1 MHFYNAS
8 KMQFSSYKEYLP
20 MNIFIHTFIRD
31 LKIYI
36 RRPATFINPL
46 LFFIIS
52 IFLFPLSISPESKTL
67 ITIAPGVIFV
77 ICMLSMLLSL
87 NSIFHNDYENGVLE
101 QIIISQQPMELIIL
115 AKTSV
120 NWILTGLPIILISPI
135 ISNIFMIYDKSFIL
149 MLILLLTTP
158 SLSIIGTMGA
168 SLTIGI
174 KNSGM
179 LLSLL
184 ILPLYIP
191 ILIFA
196 SQAVAQS
203 NFNYIS
209 QAHIYFLLGV
219 LLLSL
224 ISAPFISSIS
234 IKSIID

>member
-1 MHFYNAS
+1 
-8 KMQFSSYKEYLP
+8 

-36 RRPATFINPL
+36 KKPATFINPL

-52 IFLFPLSISPESKTL
+52 IFLFPLSIIPDSKIL
-67 ITIAPGVIFV
+67 ITIAPGIIFV

-87 NSIFHNDYENGVLE
+87 NSIFHNDYENGILE
-101 QIIISQQPMELIIL
+101 QLVISQQPMALIIL

-135 ISNIFMIYDKSFIL
+135 ISNIFMIYNKNFIL
-149 MLILLLTTP
+149 MLVLLIATP
-158 SLSIIGTMGA
+158 SLSLIGTMGA
-168 SLTIGI
+168 SLTVGI

-184 ILPLYIP
+184 ILPLYVP

-196 SQAVAQS
+196 SQAVSQS
-203 NFNYIS
+203 YFNAIS
-209 QAHIYFLLGV
+209 QAHIYFLIGV

-224 ISAPFISSIS
+224 ISSPFISSIS